1 MSQESIAEQVCDLL
15 RPIEHRPWHSVT
27 VEMAM
32 TVWNVRGEGAA
43 RAYIANV
50 LEHDPV
56 SA

>member
-15 RPIEHRPWHSVT
+15 HPIEHRPWHSVT

-32 TVWNVRGEGAA
+32 TIWNAQGESAA

-56 SA
+56 AV